1 MDSSGRWGF
10 RASAALGILCVALL
24 AANFLLPY
32 LSSPAPTSEPAS
44 ASRTIQSDVAS
55 SVTPTQADVG
65 TTSSKRPVEAR
76 PQRVALAS
84 SIVADHRPPLH
95 KATGEILESQLE
107 TREAPKTKTADSALA
122 DPIQNPKS
130 EVANLIKPLGVIE
143 KADGRVQAVIENGE
157 WVELVEE
164 GQVLADN
171 RRVVRI
177 SADGVELAPPDA
189 GPRVELAHAAP
200 PPEPSAGKAPAR
212 EPSRAA
218 VPAVDVVAA
227 FRPTRRDVRAVAA
240 AGGEQ
245 SLAVAT
251 LDVRRG
257 DDEGNRLPLPQSAE
271 GPAQRPATE
280 PRETVR
286 PAPPAEAPVARI
298 EAAQNP
304 EFGIQNSLQPIG
316 LVEWA
321 DGRAEAVV
329 ADGDFIEFADNERV
343 LAEARRIPVT
353 LPAAEAPDDGS
364 ALQARDAPMLRQEEE
379 MAALAL
385 SEEVERP
392 PPEVEQ
398 AVLGQPDARARGE
411 PEEVAAAN
419 SRPPPFHSLGDG
431 LWEADL
437 PGLEEPTNATTGNFE
452 ATVRASFEINRG
464 TPQALRRSV
473 PEEQVAGRS
482 VLDEL
487 SKLAPSWIEPPLQ
500 TQVVGTRI
508 VRPLGIVEWPDGR
521 VQAVIADGEWVQL
534 VEEGQRLSDG
544 SIVGRVT
551 RQAVVLERAAAG
563 ADGSSARGGGTAAG
577 TQHLTDQHSPSGLHL
592 SRAMQ
597 DNRTQSRE

>member
-1 MDSSGRWGF
+1 MDSSGRWGI

-24 AANFLLPY
+24 ASNFLLPY

-44 ASRTIQSDVAS
+44 ASRTIQSDVAP
-55 SVTPTQADVG
+55 SVTPAQADVA
-65 TTSSKRPVEAR
+65 TTRDRRPAALR
-76 PQRVALAS
+76 PQRPAPAS
-84 SIVADHRPPLH
+84 STAVEH
-95 KATGEILESQLE
+95 KLALRAARREVRTSQLE
-107 TREAPKTKTADSALA
+107 TEQVQKAKSAGTAHA

-130 EVANLIKPLGVIE
+130 EVANLIKPLGVVE

-200 PPEPSAGKAPAR
+200 PPEPSAEKAPAR

-218 VPAVDVVAA
+218 APAADVFAA
-227 FRPTRRDVRAVAA
+227 FRPTRQGVRAVVPPEAEEPLAA
-240 AGGEQ
+240 
-245 SLAVAT
+245 AT

-257 DDEGNRLPLPQSAE
+257 NDEGNRLLLPQSAE
-271 GPAQRPATE
+271 GPAQRAAVE

-286 PAPPAEAPVARI
+286 PVPPAETVI
-298 EAAQNP
+298 DTAQNP
-304 EFGIQNSLQPIG
+304 EFGIQNPLQPIG

-321 DGRAEAVV
+321 DGRAEAIV
-329 ADGDFIEFADNERV
+329 ADGDFVEFADNERV

-353 LPAAEAPDDGS
+353 LPTAEGPDDGS
-364 ALQARDAPMLRQEEE
+364 ALQASDAPMLRQEEN

-431 LWEADL
+431 FWEADL
-437 PGLEEPTNATTGNFE
+437 SGLEEPANATTGNIE
-452 ATVRASFEINRG
+452 ATARASLEINRG

-473 PEEQVAGRS
+473 PEEQIAGRS
-482 VLDEL
+482 GPDEL
-487 SKLAPSWIEPPLQ
+487 SKLAPSVIEPPLQ

-508 VRPLGIVEWPDGR
+508 VRPLGIVEWPGGR
-521 VQAVIADGEWVQL
+521 VQAVIADADWVQL
-534 VEEGQRLSDG
+534 VEEGERLSDG
-544 SIVGRVT
+544 SIVSRVT

-563 ADGSSARGGGTAAG
+563 ADGSSARGGGTAPA
-577 TQHLTDQHSPSGLHL
+577 TQHLNNQHSPSGLQL
-592 SRAMQ
+592 FRAMP
-597 DNRTQSRE
+597 DNRTQWRE

>member
-1 MDSSGRWGF
+1 MDSSGRWGI

-44 ASRTIQSDVAS
+44 ASSTIQSDVAS
-55 SVTPTQADVG
+55 SVTPAQADVA
-65 TTSSKRPVEAR
+65 TTRSKRPVEAR
-76 PQRVALAS
+76 PQRLALAS
-84 SIVADHRPPLH
+84 SSVAGHRPSLH

-107 TREAPKTKTADSALA
+107 AREAVKTKSTASAHA
-122 DPIQNPKS
+122 DPIQNPKPV
-130 EVANLIKPLGVIE
+130 VANLIKPLGVVE
-143 KADGRVQAVIENGE
+143 KADGRIQAVIENGE

-189 GPRVELAHAAP
+189 APRVELAHAAP
-200 PPEPSAGKAPAR
+200 PPEPSAGKAPAP

-218 VPAVDVVAA
+218 APAVDIVAA
-227 FRPTRRDVRAVAA
+227 FRSTRRDVRAVAA
-240 AGGEQ
+240 AGAEQ

-251 LDVRRG
+251 RDVRRG
-257 DDEGNRLPLPQSAE
+257 NDEGNRLPPPQSAE
-271 GPAQRPATE
+271 GPAQSPATE
-280 PRETVR
+280 PKETVR
-286 PAPPAEAPVARI
+286 PIPPAERVVART
-298 EAAQNP
+298 ETALNP
-304 EFGIQNSLQPIG
+304 EFGIQNPLQAIG

-329 ADGDFIEFADNERV
+329 ADGDFVEFADDERV

-353 LPAAEAPDDGS
+353 LPATEAPDDGP
-364 ALQARDAPMLRQEEE
+364 ALQASDVPMLSQEEE

-392 PPEVEQ
+392 PPEAEQ
-398 AVLGQPDARARGE
+398 AALGEPDARARGE
-411 PEEVAAAN
+411 PEKVAAAN
-419 SRPPPFHSLGDG
+419 SRPPPFHSLDNG

-437 PGLEEPTNATTGNFE
+437 PGLEEPTNATTGDFE
-452 ATVRASFEINRG
+452 ATARASFEINRRTQQVLG
-464 TPQALRRSV
+464 RSV
-473 PEEQVAGRS
+473 PEDQVAGRS
-482 VLDEL
+482 ETNEV
-487 SKLAPSWIEPPLQ
+487 SKLAPSGIEPPLQ

-534 VEEGQRLSDG
+534 VEEGERLSDG

-577 TQHLTDQHSPSGLHL
+577 NQHLTDHHSPSGLHL
-592 SRAMQ
+592 FRAMQ